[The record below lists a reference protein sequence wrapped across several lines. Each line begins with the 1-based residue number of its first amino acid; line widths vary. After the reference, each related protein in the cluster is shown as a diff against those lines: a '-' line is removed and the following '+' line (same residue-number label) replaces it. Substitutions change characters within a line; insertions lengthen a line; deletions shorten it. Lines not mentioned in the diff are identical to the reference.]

1 MTETKQAT
9 HTPTP
14 WETEISVSNYG
25 LLGIRKANGSKL
37 GICSVIGADG
47 AHNPRYG
54 ISADEAK
61 ANAAFIVRAV
71 NSHDDLLAACKELL
85 RLSEISDEEWAPQ
98 IKANNSARAAIAK
111 ATA

>member
-1 MTETKQAT
+1 MTATKQAT
-9 HTPTP
+9 HTPGP
-14 WETEISVSNYG
+14 WR
-25 LLGIRKANGSKL
+25 LLSDNRRMRSGGIAHDIFGQANKPAECQDIVASKVKVEDAEL
-37 GICSVIGADG
+37 
-47 AHNPRYG
+47 
-54 ISADEAK
+54 
-61 ANAAFIVRAV
+61 IVRCV